1 MTPTPE
7 ATEVSNVPGG
17 PNTAQSVSGM
27 TADDGPTVGVDGRCA
42 L

>member
-1 MTPTPE
+1 
-7 ATEVSNVPGG
+7 VPGSQTL
-17 PNTAQSVSGM
+17 PNLSGM